1 MTASAVITAEEAVA
15 HVRSGDTVM
24 VGGFGL
30 VGAPLTLIDALVD
43 HSDATDLTIVSNNIG
58 EPGRGLGKLLRQGRI
73 RRGISSYFTSNP
85 EAVAAVNAGEIE
97 ATLVPQ
103 GTFAEAIRAGGAGI
117 AGFYTAV
124 GAGTLLAEGKEERLI
139 GGVLHVLEEPIR
151 ADVALVYAARA
162 DTLGNLWY
170 RRTARNFNPLMAT
183 AATVTIAEAGEVV
196 PVGGDRARVGR
207 DPAPVRRLPGGETMR
222 SDVKSRIA
230 ERAAR
235 ELRPGEIVN
244 LGIGIPNLIPG
255 FLGADSR
262 VVLHT
267 ENGLLGVGPR
277 PGEDELDPDLI
288 DAAKQPITALPGASY
303 FDSAESFAM
312 IRGGHIDVAVL
323 GALEVS
329 AAGDIANWA
338 VPGKDVLGVGGAMDL
353 VVGARRVIVTM
364 TATSSRG
371 EPKVVAECTYPLTA
385 AGAVDVIITE
395 LSVFRLQDG
404 ELRLTELLDGATLDD
419 VAAVTTA
426 PFVVSLE
433 ESHAR

>member
-1 MTASAVITAEEAVA
+1 M
-15 HVRSGDTVM
+15 SG
-24 VGGFGL
+24 
-30 VGAPLTLIDALVD
+30 
-43 HSDATDLTIVSNNIG
+43 
-58 EPGRGLGKLLRQGRI
+58 
-73 RRGISSYFTSNP
+73 
-85 EAVAAVNAGEIE
+85 
-97 ATLVPQ
+97 
-103 GTFAEAIRAGGAGI
+103 
-117 AGFYTAV
+117 
-124 GAGTLLAEGKEERLI
+124 
-139 GGVLHVLEEPIR
+139 
-151 ADVALVYAARA
+151 
-162 DTLGNLWY
+162 
-170 RRTARNFNPLMAT
+170 
-183 AATVTIAEAGEVV
+183 
-196 PVGGDRARVGR
+196 
-207 DPAPVRRLPGGETMR
+207 
-222 SDVKSRIA
+222 DVKSRIA

-255 FLGADSR
+255 FLAADSR

-277 PGEDELDPDLI
+277 PREDELDPDMI

-303 FDSAESFAM
+303 FDSASSFAM
-312 IRGGHIDVAVL
+312 IRGGHVDVAVL

-329 AAGDIANWA
+329 AHGDIANWA

-385 AGAVDVIITE
+385 AGAVHVVITE
-395 LSVFRLQDG
+395 LSVFRLRDG
-404 ELRLTELLDGATLDD
+404 ELHLTELLADATVDD
-419 VAAVTTA
+419 IAAVTTA